1 MEMLEREKSSAIKP
15 ICLSMAIFL
24 VSFINVL
31 EAQIT
36 FGDKCLGKWEGIM
49 HIYGKGQLR
58 DSVPVQLLVQKT
70 TSPNTWSWKTSYL
83 SKTQPMVKDYTL
95 ILKDAA
101 TNSYVTDE
109 GDGIILKD
117 YLFQNKLYSVF
128 ETQGIFL
135 TASYELIGDQLIF
148 EVSSGKKLEEENKAV
163 TNYSV
168 TNLQRVIF
176 RKIKTPPNQ

>member
-1 MEMLEREKSSAIKP
+1 MNMQRIRKP
-15 ICLSMAIFL
+15 FVFKPFFL
-24 VSFINVL
+24 TIGFLFASFSGSL
-31 EAQIT
+31 YAQLA
-36 FGDKCLGKWEGIM
+36 FGDQCIGNWEGTM
-49 HIYGKGQLR
+49 YLYNKGQLR

-83 SKTQPMVKDYTL
+83 SKTLPMVKDYKL

-101 TNSYVTDE
+101 TNSYLTDE

-117 YLFQNKLYSVF
+117 YLFNNKLYNVF

-135 TASYELIGDQLIF
+135 TSSYELIGDQLIF

-163 TNYSV
+163 TNYSI
-168 TNLQRVIF
+168 TSLQRVIF

>member
-1 MEMLEREKSSAIKP
+1 MKMLKREKTFAFKP
-15 ICLSMAIFL
+15 ICLSIALFL
-24 VSFINVL
+24 VSYINVL

-36 FGDKCLGKWEGIM
+36 FGDKCLGNWEGTM
-49 HIYGKGQLR
+49 YLYGKGQLR
-58 DSVPVQLLVQKT
+58 DSVPVQLTVQKT
-70 TSPNTWSWKTSYL
+70 SDPNTWTWKTSYL
-83 SKTQPMVKDYTL
+83 STTQPMVKDYKL
-95 ILKDAA
+95 VLKDAA

-117 YLFQNKLYSVF
+117 YLFNNKLYNVF

-148 EVSSGKKLEEENKAV
+148 EVSSGKKLEEDNKAV

-168 TNLQRVIF
+168 TSLQRVIF
-176 RKIKTPPNQ
+176 RKIKTSHNQ